1 MPNPESVA
9 RDYLHRGRGA
19 DRRTEPGGL
28 VFSRHKEKVMR
39 RYLSLAA
46 LGAALLMSG
55 CIVPSTDT
63 TKAAATTAT
72 ATGATTVAI
81 AIAIVAVGA
90 TASATAATITIGPG
104 PEVTRALP

>member
-55 CIVPSTDT
+55 CIVPVDRYHE
-63 TKAAATTAT
+63 
-72 ATGATTVAI
+72 GRGYYGNRDRGDDCRDRDRDRCGRRDR
-81 AIAIVAVGA
+81 VGDGRDDHDRPW
-90 TASATAATITIGPG
+90 S
-104 PEVTRALP
+104 